1 MAETGRWTLTGSLR
15 KWIPRHSIL
24 GRVLFPLLEERRSL
38 PAVLTWIGIG
48 IVVLFVLIAFLSPV
62 LAPWD
67 PLAFVDGPDVP
78 PWSNAPIVS
87 NSTYFSFSSPGWLN
101 MTDGQAIDGRSA
113 TSSTVNDSVIVSDF
127 LVRIRRESITD
138 VTYLVLLDGRRTT
151 PGHYLGV
158 EYSND
163 GGRSWSPRNAIRTVD
178 QIVRVNLTYGRI
190 WSLAEVAP
198 GAFQLRLTHLA
209 DANTAGQVALNFAS
223 LEVIWLSYW
232 HLMGTDHQ
240 GRDVF
245 SRVLHGT
252 STSLQIMSIAVFVA
266 LLVGF
271 PLGLFS
277 GYRGGRID
285 RLLVLVMDS
294 LYAFPGLLLAGLIAV
309 LIGKGVV
316 NIGLAVTVIYI
327 PLYFRATR
335 SHVLSAREELYVE
348 AARALG
354 AKPGRILWK
363 YIAANVLVAIP
374 VIFSLSAADAVL
386 TAAGLSY
393 LGLGVEAPTP
403 DWGLDLSAAANQ
415 IGVGIWWTSVF
426 PGLII
431 VILTIGLSF
440 LGEGLNDIINPAL
453 RRRRT

>member
-403 DWGLDLSAAANQ
+403 DWGLDLSAAASQ

>member
-1 MAETGRWTLTGSLR
+1 MAETGRWTLAGSLR

-87 NSTYFSFSSPGWLN
+87 NSTYFSFSSNGWLN

-127 LVRIRRESITD
+127 LVRIRRESITA
-138 VTYLVLLDGRRTT
+138 VTYLILLDGRRTT
-151 PGHYLGV
+151 PGHYLGI

-163 GGRSWSPRNAIRTVD
+163 GGRSWSARNAIRTVD
-178 QIVRVNLTYGRI
+178 QIIRVNLTYGRV

-209 DANTAGQVALNFAS
+209 DANTTGQVALNFAS

>member
-252 STSLQIMSIAVFVA
+252 STSLQIMSIA

>member
-232 HLMGTDHQ
+232 HPMGTDHQ

>member
-62 LAPWD
+62 LSPWD

-209 DANTAGQVALNFAS
+209 EANTAGQVALNFAS

>member
-1 MAETGRWTLTGSLR
+1 MAETGRWTLAGSLR

-24 GRVLFPLLEERRSL
+24 GRVLFPLLDERRSL

-138 VTYLVLLDGRRTT
+138 VTYLILLDGRRTT

-178 QIVRVNLTYGRI
+178 QIVRVNLTYGRV

-209 DANTAGQVALNFAS
+209 DANTTGQVALNFAS

>member
-178 QIVRVNLTYGRI
+178 QIARVNLTYGRI

-209 DANTAGQVALNFAS
+209 DANTTGQVALNFAS

-252 STSLQIMSIAVFVA
+252 SPSLQIMSIAVFVA

-431 VILTIGLSF
+431 VFLTIGLSF

>member
-1 MAETGRWTLTGSLR
+1 
-15 KWIPRHSIL
+15 
-24 GRVLFPLLEERRSL
+24 
-38 PAVLTWIGIG
+38 
-48 IVVLFVLIAFLSPV
+48 
-62 LAPWD
+62 
-67 PLAFVDGPDVP
+67 
-78 PWSNAPIVS
+78 
-87 NSTYFSFSSPGWLN
+87 

-209 DANTAGQVALNFAS
+209 DANTTGQVALNFAS

-252 STSLQIMSIAVFVA
+252 STSDHV
-266 LLVGF
+266 
-271 PLGLFS
+271 
-277 GYRGGRID
+277 D
-285 RLLVLVMDS
+285 R
-294 LYAFPGLLLAGLIAV
+294 
-309 LIGKGVV
+309 
-316 NIGLAVTVIYI
+316 
-327 PLYFRATR
+327 R
-335 SHVLSAREELYVE
+335 
-348 AARALG
+348 
-354 AKPGRILWK
+354 
-363 YIAANVLVAIP
+363 
-374 VIFSLSAADAVL
+374 
-386 TAAGLSY
+386 
-393 LGLGVEAPTP
+393 
-403 DWGLDLSAAANQ
+403 
-415 IGVGIWWTSVF
+415 
-426 PGLII
+426 
-431 VILTIGLSF
+431 
-440 LGEGLNDIINPAL
+440 L
-453 RRRRT
+453 RRPSRRLPSRAIFRI

>member
-209 DANTAGQVALNFAS
+209 DANTTGQVALNFAS